1 MSLQRGVSFGMN
13 QQMELKDI
21 IYFLENDNIVDFL
34 NNLSY
39 NNLDFKDLWKDEIN
53 NFLF

>member
-21 IYFLENDNIVDFL
+21 IYFKEKNI
-34 NNLSY
+34 
-39 NNLDFKDLWKDEIN
+39 LDRRK
-53 NFLF
+53 